1 MTERQQR
8 AQELHGKG
16 YNCAQSVACAYCDLV
31 GLDEQTAYKMAE
43 GFGLGMG
50 VMDMCGAL
58 SGAFMLAG
66 VKGSAGIEAPGT
78 TKAQTYQQTREMANA
93 FKEKNGTYL
102 SLRAQGRRRRQCPP
116 LLPRLHRG
124 CVRAGREDARSVKS
138 RTGKTKPLYLFR
150 YSGFSYIQSIAAP
163 TRPASLPSEA
173 RTSSV
178 FVSPRKV
185 SFSMRLRS
193 GASSFSP

>member
-1 MTERQQR
+1 
-8 AQELHGKG
+8 
-16 YNCAQSVACAYCDLV
+16 
-31 GLDEQTAYKMAE
+31 
-43 GFGLGMG
+43 MG

-78 TKAQTYQQTREMANA
+78 TKGAD
-93 FKEKNGTYL
+93 L
-102 SLRAQGRRRRQCPP
+102 SADPRDGERLQGEERHLPLLRAQGRRRRQCPP

-138 RTGKTKPLYLFR
+138 RTGKIKPLYLFR
-150 YSGFSYIQSIAAP
+150 YSGFFMYIQSIAAP

-193 GASSFSP
+193 GASSFRHSLQDRRRARCTPAERY